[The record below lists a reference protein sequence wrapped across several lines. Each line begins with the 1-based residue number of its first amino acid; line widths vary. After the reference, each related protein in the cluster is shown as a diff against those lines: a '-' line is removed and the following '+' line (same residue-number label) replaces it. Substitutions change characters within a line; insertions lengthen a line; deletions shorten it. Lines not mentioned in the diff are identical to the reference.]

1 CALPILALAELADRA
16 GIPKGVFNVVTG
28 DAPRIGEEMC
38 ANPLVRF
45 VGFTG
50 STEVGKLL
58 MRQAASTVKKV
69 GLELGGNAPFI
80 VFDDADLD
88 AAVEG
93 AMISKYR
100 NGGQTCVCANRLF
113 VQEGVYDAFA
123 EKLAA
128 AVGRLKVGRGT
139 EDGVNQGPLINVQ

>member
-1 CALPILALAELADRA
+1 
-16 GIPKGVFNVVTG
+16 
-28 DAPRIGEEMC
+28 
-38 ANPLVRF
+38 
-45 VGFTG
+45 
-50 STEVGKLL
+50 
-58 MRQAASTVKKV
+58 
-69 GLELGGNAPFI
+69 
-80 VFDDADLD
+80 DDADLD

-139 EDGVNQGPLINVQ
+139 EDGVNQGPLINVQAIEKIERHIADAVGQGAEIVVGGRRRALGGTFFEPTVLKNATPAMLLAREETFGPVAPLFRFRDEEEVIRLANAT